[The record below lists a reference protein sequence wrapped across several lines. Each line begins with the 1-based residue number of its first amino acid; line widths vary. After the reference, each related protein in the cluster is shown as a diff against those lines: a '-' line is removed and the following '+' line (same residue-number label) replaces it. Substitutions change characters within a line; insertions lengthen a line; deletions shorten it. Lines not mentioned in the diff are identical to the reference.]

1 MAVGPED
8 PLALGLADVLNADKI
23 PCFGPSKSGA
33 RIEADKDWS
42 KAFMVKYGIP
52 TAKYQS
58 FNDSSAAKQF
68 IKR

>member
-1 MAVGPED
+1 M
-8 PLALGLADVLNADKI
+8 GLADVLCAEKI
-23 PCFGPSKSGA
+23 PCFGPSKAGA

-42 KAFMVKYGIP
+42 KAFMIKHGIP

-58 FNDSSAAKQF
+58 FTEANAAKEF